1 MKNLV
6 IVESPSKSKTIEKY
20 LGEGFK
26 VVSSKGHIRDLA
38 TTGQYGFGVD
48 IENGFKAT
56 YKISKDKKDVVSEL
70 KKQVKACDNVYLA
83 TDPDREGEAI
93 SWHLADELGL
103 DINSTNRVVF
113 NEITKDAVI
122 NAFNN
127 PRKLDYPLVK
137 SQETRRIFDRI
148 IGFRLSKLLQTKI
161 QSKSAGRVQSVAL
174 KMICNRE
181 DEISKFIS
189 EEYWTIE
196 ANFIKDN
203 IGFTANLLKVDNKK
217 PELTNQE
224 QATSVYNRLQNDF
237 VVTNVKKSSKQRSPR
252 LVFTTS
258 TLQQEASTRLNFGA
272 KRTMS
277 IAQKLYEGVD
287 LKSETRG
294 LITYMRTDSTRL
306 SDVFVKSSMAY
317 IEDKFGKEYKGFYKE
332 KKSDTAQ
339 DAHEGIRPTDIN
351 LTPDSIKEYLDNDQF
366 KLYSFIYYRAL
377 ASLMAP
383 IKNETVSIVLS
394 QDNIDMSVNGSVQVF
409 DGFLKVY
416 SAYDSS
422 KDVILPELNEKEL
435 IKAKEI
441 ISEQHFTEP
450 PSRYTEAKLIKAME
464 EEGIGR
470 PSTYS
475 TIIDTIQAR
484 LYVELK
490 KASETGKTKYFYP
503 TDQGTLTDSKL
514 SEFFSSIINI
524 KYTANME
531 QELDLIAED
540 KKDNVDS
547 LRSFYDKFEP
557 LVLNA
562 YEKMEKKELEKTG
575 EKCPDCG
582 ADTVIRNGRF
592 GKFISCST
600 YPTCKYT
607 GKLNK
612 VEPEKTGIMC
622 ELCGNEM
629 LKRKSRFGTFFLGCS
644 NYPKCHNMLTTDG
657 EPLVYEKKTSSKK
670 STTKKTATAKKA
682 TISKKATAKK
692 ATTKKTTTKKTTTK
706 KKVVEKSV
714 D

>member
-38 TTGQYGFGVD
+38 KTGPYRFGVD
-48 IENGFKAT
+48 VENDFKASYT
-56 YKISKDKKDVVSEL
+56 ISKDKKDVVTDL
-70 KKQVKACDNVYLA
+70 KKYVKAYDNIYLA

-103 DINSTNRVVF
+103 DLNLNNRVVF

-122 NAFNN
+122 KAFNN
-127 PRKLDYPLVK
+127 PKKIDYPLVK

-148 IGFRLSKLLQTKI
+148 IGFRLSKLLQSKI

-174 KMICNRE
+174 RMICDRE
-181 DEISKFIS
+181 DEINKFIS

-196 ANFIKDN
+196 ANFNKDN
-203 IGFTANLLKVDNKK
+203 IDFKANLLKVDGNK
-217 PELTNQE
+217 PNLTNQQ
-224 QATSVYNRLQNDF
+224 QATEVYDRLQNEF
-237 VVTNVKKSSKQRSPR
+237 IVTSVKKSSKQRAPK

-272 KRTMS
+272 KKTMS
-277 IAQKLYEGVD
+277 VAQRLYEGID
-287 LKSETRG
+287 LGSETKG

-306 SDVFVKSSMAY
+306 SDTFVKTTMAF
-317 IEDKFGKEYKGFYKE
+317 IEDKYGKEYKGFYKE
-332 KKSDTAQ
+332 KKTENAQ

-351 LTPDSIKEYLDNDQF
+351 LTPESIKTYLDNDQF

-377 ASLMAP
+377 ASLMSS
-383 IKNETVSIVLS
+383 IKNETVSVILT

-416 SAYDSS
+416 SDYDSS
-422 KDVILPELNEKEL
+422 KDVILPELNEKES
-435 IKAKEI
+435 INAKEI

-450 PSRYTEAKLIKAME
+450 PSRYTEAKLIKSME

-475 TIIDTIQAR
+475 TIIDTIQVR

-490 KASETGKTKYFYP
+490 KATDTGKTKYFYP
-503 TDQGTLTDSKL
+503 TEQGVLTDSKL
-514 SEFFSSIINI
+514 REFFSSIIDI

-531 QELDLIAED
+531 KELDLIAEN
-540 KKDNVDS
+540 KQDNVKS
-547 LRSFYDKFEP
+547 LKTFYDKFEP
-557 LVLNA
+557 LVANA
-562 YEKMEKKELEKTG
+562 YENMEKRELEKTG

-600 YPTCKYT
+600 FPTCKYT
-607 GKLNK
+607 SKLNK
-612 VEPEKTGIMC
+612 DKTEEPEKTGIMC
-622 ELCGNEM
+622 ELCGHEM
-629 LKRKSRFGTFFLGCS
+629 LKRKSRFGTYFLGCS
-644 NYPKCHNMLTTDG
+644 NFPKCRNLLNEDGTPSKYAKKDTKAKTTKTTT
-657 EPLVYEKKTSSKK
+657 KKAATKK
-670 STTKKTATAKKA
+670 STT
-682 TISKKATAKK
+682 KK
-692 ATTKKTTTKKTTTK
+692 ATTKKTTTKKAVK
-706 KKVVEKSV
+706 KSDK
-714 D
+714 